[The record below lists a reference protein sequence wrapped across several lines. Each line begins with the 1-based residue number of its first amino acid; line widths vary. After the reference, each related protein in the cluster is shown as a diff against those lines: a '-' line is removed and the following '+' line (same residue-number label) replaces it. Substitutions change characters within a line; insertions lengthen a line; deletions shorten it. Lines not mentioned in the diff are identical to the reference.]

1 VTVAFFFLHPSVKI
15 NKTILKGIQMIT
27 QENKNLPRFVT
38 LTQSTFPET
47 FMDIRM
53 KINFYFTTI
62 FRDFQWQ
69 HNANLIITE

>member
-1 VTVAFFFLHPSVKI
+1 
-15 NKTILKGIQMIT
+15 MIT